1 MQNEKIVMKTFYI
14 VIIYLFFSFHSKAD
28 TNYIVEVH
36 GNIKEV
42 NTHQYTKTDNL
53 KFLTIDGTFKDNLGN
68 FGQTNSLVYMI
79 TKNNIVEKLESYNE
93 FLYDND
99 IKAYNIATRTS
110 EDLESG
116 VGKWLYTYASD
127 QIKDLINSSCIY
139 SISYFKSSFLAIS
152 KCKVNSTALK
162 QLQSIRK

>member
-1 MQNEKIVMKTFYI
+1 MRLFYLIIFFFFISFYI
-14 VIIYLFFSFHSKAD
+14 KAEA
-28 TNYIVEVH
+28 NYIVEVH

-42 NTHQYTKTDNL
+42 KTHKYTETDNL

-68 FGQTNSLVYMI
+68 FGQTNSLVYML

-93 FLYDND
+93 FLYDNN
-99 IKAYNIATRTS
+99 IKAYNIATRSS

-116 VGKWLYTYASD
+116 VGKWLYTYTSD
-127 QIKDLINSSCIY
+127 EIKDLRNSSCIY

-152 KCKVNSTALK
+152 KCNVSELAYS
-162 QLQSIRK
+162 QLQSIRDNK